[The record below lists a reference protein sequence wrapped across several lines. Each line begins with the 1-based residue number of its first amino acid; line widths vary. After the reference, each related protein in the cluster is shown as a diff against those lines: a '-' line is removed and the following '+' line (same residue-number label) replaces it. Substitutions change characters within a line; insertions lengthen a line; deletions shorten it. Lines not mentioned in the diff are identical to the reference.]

1 MEWRLLRSFLVVA
14 EELHFGRA
22 ARRLGIS
29 QPPLSGQ
36 IRKLEGE
43 LGAQLFLRDRRSVE
57 LTEAGEALLP
67 RARHLVADMQ
77 RARVEVQRTAAGE
90 SGALALGYTPTATYE
105 VLPAVLPLFRQRRP
119 DVLFELTEMRSAQ
132 VPGALR
138 SGRVEIGIVCAPVD
152 AQGLEERALVR
163 EGLLVALPRLH
174 PLARKSSV
182 SVKELSGQPVVL
194 VSRDIEP
201 GWADASVRA
210 LEAAGVQPRVVQ
222 ETDSKIGLL
231 GLVAAGLGLALVSE
245 SMATWRRTGVRYR
258 PLRGLPLRL
267 TLSVLSTTCPSPR
280 AQAFLETL
288 AEAVDQ
294 RGPGRVMSGGRP

>member
-1 MEWRLLRSFLVVA
+1 
-14 EELHFGRA
+14 
-22 ARRLGIS
+22 
-29 QPPLSGQ
+29 
-36 IRKLEGE
+36 
-43 LGAQLFLRDRRSVE
+43 
-57 LTEAGEALLP
+57 
-67 RARHLVADMQ
+67 
-77 RARVEVQRTAAGE
+77 
-90 SGALALGYTPTATYE
+90 

-182 SVKELSGQPVVL
+182 TVKELAGEPVVL
-194 VSRDIEP
+194 VSRDLEP
-201 GWADASVRA
+201 GWADASLRA

-258 PLRGLPLRL
+258 ELRGLPLRL
-267 TLSVLSTTCPSPR
+267 TLSVLSTTRPSPR

-288 AEAVDQ
+288 AEVVDQ
-294 RGPGRVMSGGRP
+294 RGRGRVMSGGRP